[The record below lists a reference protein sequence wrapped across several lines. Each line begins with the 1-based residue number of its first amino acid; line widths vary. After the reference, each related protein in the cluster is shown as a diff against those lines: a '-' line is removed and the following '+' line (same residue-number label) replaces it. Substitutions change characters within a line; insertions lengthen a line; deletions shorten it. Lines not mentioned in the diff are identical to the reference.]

1 MPVEVN
7 NPDFDA
13 SCELGRAMMDVVKDA
28 QNVGQGVDAIGMV
41 LGFYLHELREAG
53 VITADD
59 AIELVG
65 IVRDDVLASLAS
77 SALRDPAGVH

>member
-1 MPVEVN
+1 MPDEVKAAN
-7 NPDFDA
+7 FEA
-13 SCELGRAMMDVVKDA
+13 SKKLGRAMIDVVKDA